1 MAFSFSRFG
10 QGNGSPSGEGPI
22 SWITR
27 LFTGSDDHERC
38 AVIGL
43 QKWTRWKAWTRPKGD
58 HVSVVFN
65 TTRIGAW
72 IVGGIEDRSVQDN
85 SFHDRLTTRQAH
97 GRRAISHP
105 KSSDSAVIRT
115 LPVSPPSHSGGHL
128 TMQEG
133 HLASRIADLRA
144 DHHQRVADRRKSV
157 LLNASTTPL
166 GSPPTRRTNPRRTHG
181 SGRPSKSGRP
191 ARPASRHMRRP
202 ACRSATCGN

>member
-1 MAFSFSRFG
+1 MAVSRP
-10 QGNGSPSGEGPI
+10 QQ
-22 SWITR
+22 
-27 LFTGSDDHERC
+27 LFRQRRTAR
-38 AVIGL
+38 APL
-43 QKWTRWKAWTRPKGD
+43 
-58 HVSVVFN
+58 F
-65 TTRIGAW
+65 
-72 IVGGIEDRSVQDN
+72 
-85 SFHDRLTTRQAH
+85 TRQAH

-202 ACRSATCGN
+202 ACRSAGRRRRPPTRCSTAWVGVSTSASRPR